1 MVELCSVNTLPGWL
15 YLVLFLAPRLPCLD
29 VSDPSVL
36 YSPSPSR
43 VNVPFELKQLNFAM
57 LSHACINLELVN
69 LFCLRMVKCVD
80 FCPPNKLTVSIRSWR
95 ASKNNLVCIINVNY
109 NNISI
114 SDTKA

>member
-1 MVELCSVNTLPGWL
+1 MVELCSVNTVPEWL
-15 YLVLFLAPRLPCLD
+15 YLILLLAPHLPCLD
-29 VSDPSVL
+29 VSDPAVL

-69 LFCLRMVKCVD
+69 LFCLRLVKCLD
-80 FCPPNKLTVSIRSWR
+80 FCSPNKLTVSIWIWR
-95 ASKNNLVCIINVNY
+95 VSKNNLVFIINVNY